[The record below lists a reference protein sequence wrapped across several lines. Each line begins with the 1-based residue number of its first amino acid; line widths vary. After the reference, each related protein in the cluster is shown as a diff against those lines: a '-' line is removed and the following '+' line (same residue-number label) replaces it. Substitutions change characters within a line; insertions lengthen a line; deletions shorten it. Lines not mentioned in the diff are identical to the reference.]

1 MSKNTKKIYKK
12 RQYSLKSKKNRRIR
26 VRGKSKS
33 RTKSQ
38 GGTRGG
44 GFWPSNKEKSLAEAQ
59 ALAKETERIKNLKKI
74 AQSER
79 REKPYII
86 HQNVGWNGRES
97 TPNKETINS
106 TPYVRKLIYKPDSIN
121 ESEYIIIKDGNNSI
135 RVYGPDA
142 EKILDV
148 GYILERLNKC
158 STWYIQYRDCYDCP
172 SEKHIGTSVKQIDNH
187 TYDNRSEIVIGKIF
201 DDKVCVTT
209 MDQGKKYQTYYF
221 YENSEFVN
229 NPTGP
234 TAFAMYEFDETK
246 DNHPRGAVKNT
257 DTADDFLICS

>member
-33 RTKSQ
+33 RTKSH

-44 GFWPSNKEKSLAEAQ
+44 GLWPFNNSNKEKSL
-59 ALAKETERIKNLKKI
+59 ALAKETERIKNLKKN

-79 REKPYII
+79 RENPYTI
-86 HQNVGWNGRES
+86 HQDVGWNGREYIS
-97 TPNKETINS
+97 NKKTINS
-106 TPYVRKLIYKPDSIN
+106 TPYVRKLAYKPGFIN
-121 ESEYIIIKDGNNSI
+121 ESEYIIIKNGNNNI

-158 STWYIQYRDCYDCP
+158 STWYIQDRDCYDCP
-172 SEKHIGTSVKQIDNH
+172 SEKHIGTSVKQIDDH

-201 DDKVCVTT
+201 DDTVCVTT
-209 MDQGKKYQTYYF
+209 IDQGKKYQTYYF

-229 NPTGP
+229 NPTRP

-246 DNHPRGAVKNT
+246 DNHPIGAVKNT
-257 DTADDFLICS
+257 DNADYFLSCS